1 MAESKFEK
9 DMELLQDKWKSFISL
24 LRTDVK
30 ELGTERLK
38 IESNIQKIE
47 RLKRILEQATTNPS
61 ILLTHKEYLLSL
73 LNSYDNPDNDNIETF
88 EEREKRLLAEDK
100 ERQFQA

>member
-61 ILLTHKEYLLSL
+61 VLLTHKEYLLSFDSSL
-73 LNSYDNPDNDNIETF
+73 
-88 EEREKRLLAEDK
+88 EKKFMILEAQKLYILIK
-100 ERQFQA
+100 GVKGYVN